1 MLRSA
6 SSGHLT
12 PATIDATLREFAIAR
27 GAEYTDDLARLAET
41 FVNGLIDVVN
51 DRSQP
56 TGPAPELFV
65 RLTRL
70 YFELLTRFTDLQTAQ
85 IDDCLRTLLT
95 AGGDEAASEAN
106 PDLVFAKVD
115 TEDQQQLAAA
125 MNITSIPTIMAFKD
139 GIGVF
144 AQAGALPRPMLD
156 DLISQ
161 VRALDMDR
169 VRAELAQR
177 ETEQAVGSSQATE
190 G

>member
-1 MLRSA
+1 MTTQA
-6 SSGHLT
+6 LT
-12 PATIDATLREFAIAR
+12 
-27 GAEYTDDLARLAET
+27 GET
-41 FVNGLIDVVN
+41 FEQTVLDN
-51 DRSQP
+51 DIVLVDFWASWC
-56 TGPAPELFV
+56 GPCRMFGPVF
-65 RLTRL
+65 
-70 YFELLTRFTDLQTAQ
+70 
-85 IDDCLRTLLT
+85 
-95 AGGDEAASEAN
+95 EAASEKN
-106 PDLVFAKVD
+106 PDLVFANVD

-169 VRAELAQR
+169 VRADIARQ

-190 G
+190 A